1 MIIDP
6 AAFKVYALCAV
17 ILFLKMF
24 AVGIVQGLTRHSHKA
39 FTVPE
44 DAQMIA
50 QTEAV
55 AVEHPAV
62 MRANNAYRNDLENIP
77 IFLVLALI
85 YQLLQCWP
93 AGAPVYFGLFTLG
106 RVTHTIFYIK
116 ALQPWRSVAYFL
128 GLLVNFALCG
138 HIVYKV
144 LGG

>member
-1 MIIDP
+1 MTIDP
-6 AAFKVYALCAV
+6 TAFKVYALCAV

-24 AVGIVQGLTRHSHKA
+24 AVGIVQGLTRHRHKA

-44 DAQMIA
+44 DAHMIVNA
-50 QTEAV
+50 EAV
-55 AVEHPAV
+55 SPDV

-77 IFLVLALI
+77 IFLILALI

-93 AGAPVYFGLFTLG
+93 TGAPVYFGLFTLG
-106 RVTHTIFYIK
+106 RVSHTFFYLK

-144 LGG
+144 LIG